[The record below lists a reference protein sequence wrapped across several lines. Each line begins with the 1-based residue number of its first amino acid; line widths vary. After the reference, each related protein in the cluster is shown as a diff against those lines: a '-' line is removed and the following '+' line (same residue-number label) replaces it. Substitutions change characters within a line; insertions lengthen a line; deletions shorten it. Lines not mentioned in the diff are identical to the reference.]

1 MKSFEEFYNQELK
14 PAVDNLEKER
24 KKILSW
30 SIFGFLFLM
39 FGLFVVFSYFA
50 DASYSLFFIILG
62 LIIYFSLAGFFL
74 SGFKSRFKSQ
84 VIDKIIK
91 FLDPSLEYKPK
102 EYLPFEVFKKSL
114 LFETK
119 ESVNRYTGSDL
130 IKGNIGLTSVA
141 FSQVHA
147 EHKETHTYTD
157 SQGRT
162 QTETRWYTIFRGV
175 LFVADFNKNFNTKVV
190 VFPNSEGISWFDK
203 LFSSTLRNLKPIKLE
218 DPEFES
224 LFNVYGEDQ
233 VESRYILSTSL
244 MRRLVELWNRFK
256 EAGAKDI
263 RISFIDSYIF
273 IAIDFR
279 KDLLEPSL
287 FSAIDYNRIVDYYWR
302 VKAFYDVVDDLNLN
316 RRIWGKT

>member
-1 MKSFEEFYNQELK
+1 MKVFDLYAERYDLWYDLPFGSSVFPLEVECLK
-14 PAVDNLEKER
+14 RCGPVE
-24 KKILSW
+24 S
-30 SIFGFLFLM
+30 
-39 FGLFVVFSYFA
+39 
-50 DASYSLFFIILG
+50 
-62 LIIYFSLAGFFL
+62 
-74 SGFKSRFKSQ
+74 
-84 VIDKIIK
+84 
-91 FLDPSLEYKPK
+91 PSLE
-102 EYLPFEVFKKSL
+102 
-114 LFETK
+114 
-119 ESVNRYTGSDL
+119 
-130 IKGNIGLTSVA
+130 
-141 FSQVHA
+141 
-147 EHKETHTYTD
+147 
-157 SQGRT
+157 
-162 QTETRWYTIFRGV
+162 
-175 LFVADFNKNFNTKVV
+175 VV

-287 FSAIDYNRIVDYYWR
+287 FSAIDYNRMWITYWR